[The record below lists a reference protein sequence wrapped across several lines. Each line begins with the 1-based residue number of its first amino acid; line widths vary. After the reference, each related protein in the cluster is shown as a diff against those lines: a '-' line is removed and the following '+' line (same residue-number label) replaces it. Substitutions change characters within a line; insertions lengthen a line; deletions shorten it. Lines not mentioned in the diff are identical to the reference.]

1 MNKLF
6 TFGCSFTAGNGC
18 LIDEEYTKEYKTN
31 ETDLIWPEIISNHMG
46 LELNNFG
53 MGGYSNDKILDTII
67 HQFSKIEDGDVVI
80 IEMSFHHRYDI
91 PNQLN
96 NSLITIAPNPSNLL
110 VNEYSKKEIEHIT
123 YVSTLMESDLFK
135 NRNINRFNFIKNILL
150 KSKKVSKCLIW
161 DVESEINRFEKIT
174 DVTSGKINDHHWS
187 FKGHKDFSNEILN
200 RLHKI
205 L

>member
-18 LIDEEYTKEYKTN
+18 LIDEEYTKKYKKDK
-31 ETDLIWPEIISNHMG
+31 TDLIWPEIISKNM
-46 LELNNFG
+46 ELDLINIG
-53 MGGYSNDKILDTII
+53 MGGYSNDKILDSIIQTYDTIN
-67 HQFSKIEDGDVVI
+67 KDDVVI

-91 PNQLN
+91 PNKLN

-110 VNEYSKKEIEHIT
+110 INEYSKKEIENIT
-123 YVSTLMESDLFK
+123 YVSTLMESNLFK
-135 NRNINRFNFIKNILL
+135 NRNINRFNFIKDILL
-150 KSKKVSKCLIW
+150 KTKKVNKCLIW
-161 DVESEINRFEKIT
+161 DVETEINRFEKII
-174 DVTSGKINDHHWS
+174 DVTNNEIIDHHWS
-187 FKGHKDFSNEILN
+187 YRGHRNFSNEILN